1 MISVD
6 TYLRN
11 LSYVVLNGQFYFLEI
26 NFNYRETHSHES
38 LYKQLITYSAF
49 EDVC

>member
-26 NFNYRETHSHES
+26 NFRETHSHES